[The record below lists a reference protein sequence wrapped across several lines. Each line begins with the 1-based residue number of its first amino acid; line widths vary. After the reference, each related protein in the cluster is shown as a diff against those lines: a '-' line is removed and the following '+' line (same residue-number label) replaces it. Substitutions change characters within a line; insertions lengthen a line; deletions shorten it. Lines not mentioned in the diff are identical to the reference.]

1 MNHGPLPPL
10 RTYEQGRAARRASS
24 AQPVA
29 CGQSS
34 EWWRGWYDELA
45 HQVNR
50 DTAHGEIDRAIRF
63 YEGSP
68 TGQYDNLAVDGLRA
82 LQEKARLI
90 ELLANAVKRI
100 DEGYSG
106 PADILDDPLMAEA
119 RALAQA
125 AQQSDPPAPGNTSR

>member
-1 MNHGPLPPL
+1 MNREPCPLL
-10 RTYEQGRAARRASS
+10 RTYEQGRAARRANS

-34 EWWRGWYDELA
+34 EWWRGWYDETA

-50 DTAHGEIDRAIRF
+50 DTAHGEIDRAIHF

-68 TGQYDNLAVDGLRA
+68 TGQYDDLAVDGLRA

-90 ELLANAVKRI
+90 ELESK
-100 DEGYSG
+100 
-106 PADILDDPLMAEA
+106 
-119 RALAQA
+119 A
-125 AQQSDPPAPGNTSR
+125 AQEKAK